1 MTAHREARGLE
12 TLTASSPGH
21 GQRLGA
27 VSGHLLKEIRERIG
41 ISQDQMAEFLQVDKS
56 TIQGWESGRRS
67 LNSSRAGSLRV
78 IKRNLLRL
86 GGDPALLLLLDQ
98 ALDADSIINFVVNDP
113 TIQSAYDHPLSSW
126 VLTRDTTHMLAW
138 ALTGNAPAS
147 LPAGTN
153 RPRRGPAPASPQLSP
168 DVLIAFFGQ
177 MRRAAELAHWSGD
190 EAALLRRQALYLC
203 SYDTS
208 PDTASWLAEIR
219 RRPPQPATR
228 GWSPDW
234 ADARSVATSLT
245 RHGDHGAL
253 AAFMATGM
261 GDEVGEAANLNYWA
275 YWLGID
281 SLPKA
286 DDHFMVATPAQSWD
300 ALALL
305 RGLTDRLEPGLGAI
319 DLNVHSVWA
328 LLTLR
333 RGLLTADPNLS
344 RSLQVRV
351 ATLLD
356 SDGISTQARQEL
368 VSVHYG
374 LRLTT

>member
-1 MTAHREARGLE
+1 MTARSGARGLE
-12 TLTASSPGH
+12 ALTASSPAP

-27 VSGHLLKEIRERIG
+27 VSGHLLKEIRTRIG
-41 ISQDQMAEFLQVDKS
+41 TSQDQMAELLQVDKS

-67 LNSSRAGSLRV
+67 LNSARAGSLRV
-78 IKRNLLRL
+78 IRRNLLRL
-86 GGDPALLLLLDQ
+86 GADPALLLLLDQ
-98 ALDADSIINFVVNDP
+98 ALDADSVINFVVNGS
-113 TIQSAYDHPLSSW
+113 TIQRADDHPLASW

-147 LPAGTN
+147 LPAAAKLS
-153 RPRRGPAPASPQLSP
+153 RRGPAPTSPQLPRGELS
-168 DVLIAFFGQ
+168 AFFKQ

-203 SYDTS
+203 SYDSS
-208 PDTASWLAEIR
+208 PDTAGWLAEIR
-219 RRPPQPATR
+219 RRPPQARTH

-253 AAFMATGM
+253 AAFMETGM
-261 GDEVGEAANLNYWA
+261 DNEVGEAANLNYWA

-286 DDHFMVATPAQSWD
+286 DDHFMIAAPAQSWD

-305 RGLTDRLEPGLGAI
+305 RGLTDRLKPGIGAI
-319 DLNVHSVWA
+319 DLNIHSVWA
-328 LLTLR
+328 LLALR
-333 RGLLTADPNLS
+333 RGLLSADPDLS
-344 RSLQVRV
+344 RTLQAQV

>member
-1 MTAHREARGLE
+1 MTVHGEARGLE
-12 TLTASSPGH
+12 TLTASSPRP

-27 VSGHLLKEIRERIG
+27 VSGHLLKEVRERIG
-41 ISQDQMAEFLQVDKS
+41 VSQDQLSELLQVDKS

-67 LNSSRAGSLRV
+67 LNSSRAGSLRA
-78 IKRNLLRL
+78 IRRNLLRL
-86 GGDPALLLLLDQ
+86 GGDPTLLMLLDQ
-98 ALDADSIINFVVNDP
+98 ALDADSIINFVVNDHA
-113 TIQSAYDHPLSSW
+113 IQRADEHPLASW

-138 ALTGNAPAS
+138 ALTGSSPAS
-147 LPAGTN
+147 LPATEKL
-153 RPRRGPAPASPQLSP
+153 PRRGPTPSSPQLP
-168 DVLIAFFGQ
+168 RDELNAFFSQ

-203 SYDTS
+203 SYDIS
-208 PDTASWLAEIR
+208 PDTAGWLAEIR
-219 RRPPQPATR
+219 RRPPRTQTH
-228 GWSPDW
+228 GWSPNW

-245 RHGDHGAL
+245 RHGDHAAL

-261 GDEVGEAANLNYWA
+261 GDEAGEAANLNYWA

-286 DDHFMVATPAQSWD
+286 DDHFMIAAPAQSWD

-305 RGLTDRLEPGLGAI
+305 RGLTDRLTPGIGAI

-328 LLTLR
+328 LLGFR

-344 RSLQVRV
+344 RNLEERV
-351 ATLLD
+351 MVLLD
-356 SDGISTQARQEL
+356 SDGISAQARQEL

>member
-1 MTAHREARGLE
+1 
-12 TLTASSPGH
+12 
-21 GQRLGA
+21 
-27 VSGHLLKEIRERIG
+27 
-41 ISQDQMAEFLQVDKS
+41 
-56 TIQGWESGRRS
+56 
-67 LNSSRAGSLRV
+67 
-78 IKRNLLRL
+78 
-86 GGDPALLLLLDQ
+86 
-98 ALDADSIINFVVNDP
+98 
-113 TIQSAYDHPLSSW
+113 
-126 VLTRDTTHMLAW
+126 
-138 ALTGNAPAS
+138 
-147 LPAGTN
+147 
-153 RPRRGPAPASPQLSP
+153 
-168 DVLIAFFGQ
+168 
-177 MRRAAELAHWSGD
+177 
-190 EAALLRRQALYLC
+190 
-203 SYDTS
+203 
-208 PDTASWLAEIR
+208 
-219 RRPPQPATR
+219 
-228 GWSPDW
+228 
-234 ADARSVATSLT
+234 
-245 RHGDHGAL
+245 
-253 AAFMATGM
+253 MATGM

-305 RGLTDRLEPGLGAI
+305 RGLTDRLKPGLGAI

>member
-12 TLTASSPGH
+12 TLTASSPRP

-27 VSGHLLKEIRERIG
+27 VSGHLFKEIRERIG
-41 ISQDQMAEFLQVDKS
+41 TSQDQLAEALQVDKS

-78 IKRNLLRL
+78 IRRNLLRL
-86 GGDPALLLLLDQ
+86 GGDPTLLMLLDQ
-98 ALDADSIINFVVNDP
+98 ALDADSIINFVVNDRA
-113 TIQSAYDHPLSSW
+113 IQRADDHPLASW

-138 ALTGNAPAS
+138 ALTGNSPAS
-147 LPAGTN
+147 LPAAEKA
-153 RPRRGPAPASPQLSP
+153 PRRGPAPTFPQLP
-168 DVLIAFFGQ
+168 RDELRAFFSQ
-177 MRRAAELAHWSGD
+177 MRRAAELAHSSGE

-208 PDTASWLAEIR
+208 PDTAGWIADIR
-219 RRPPQPATR
+219 RRPARARTR

-234 ADARSVATSLT
+234 ADDRSVATSLS
-245 RHGDHGAL
+245 RHGDQVAL

-261 GDEVGEAANLNYWA
+261 DDEVGEAANLNYWA

-281 SLPKA
+281 SLPKT
-286 DDHFMVATPAQSWD
+286 DDHFMIATPAQSWD

-305 RGLTDRLEPGLGAI
+305 RGLTDRLKPGIAAI
-319 DLNVHSVWA
+319 DLNIHSVWA
-328 LLTLR
+328 LLAFR
-333 RGLLTADPNLS
+333 RGLLTPDPGLA
-344 RSLQVRV
+344 RSLQDQVT
-351 ATLLD
+351 TLLEA
-356 SDGISTQARQEL
+356 DGISAQGREEL